1 MLKPHIVSAIP
12 FTEQS
17 KLLHKCGNFLPGRRS
32 HTGVPQGPIWQ
43 QSPVLLCS
51 HPQLEA
57 GSASSQLLWDMQLF
71 KFLTTPAHCT
81 HTFLHM
87 PLSCIMATHLFQILL
102 PSSSLLTCHS
112 SKASP
117 SAAPSA
123 AAQQEQHQ
131 LVLSSRSI
139 PQLGVQLRGFPLKQH
154 RHKSAQGRV
163 DCFIAPD
170 IFQPCWQSAHVLTGS
185 FPFPEHRW
193 SGFLRTQLLQRP
205 LANKSPL
212 GPAGSYNLMQQ
223 FRNGSSVG
231 WDYF

>member
-1 MLKPHIVSAIP
+1 MLICLYLPPRLDLQGQLYKALTTELFKNLQMWEEDGFSVLKPHIVSAIP

-57 GSASSQLLWDMQLF
+57 GSASSQHLWDMQLF

-117 SAAPSA
+117 
-123 AAQQEQHQ
+123 
-131 LVLSSRSI
+131 
-139 PQLGVQLRGFPLKQH
+139 
-154 RHKSAQGRV
+154 
-163 DCFIAPD
+163 
-170 IFQPCWQSAHVLTGS
+170 
-185 FPFPEHRW
+185 
-193 SGFLRTQLLQRP
+193 
-205 LANKSPL
+205 
-212 GPAGSYNLMQQ
+212 
-223 FRNGSSVG
+223 
-231 WDYF
+231 